1 MNAFTRICVAALVVC
16 GSAMLAA
23 ADAKTHRLAIQV
35 SEDQAD
41 KMNMVLNNVRNSIE
55 YFEGKGEK
63 VEIRVVAYGPGLVMF
78 RDDLSPVKD
87 RLTEYRK
94 KYSTVSFVGC
104 HNTLDGMSKRENK
117 KIALVG
123 EAIEVATGIG
133 HLIEL
138 QEQGWTYIRP

>member
-1 MNAFTRICVAALVVC
+1 MNALAKACVLALALCAPTTVTAETR
-16 GSAMLAA
+16 
-23 ADAKTHRLAIQV
+23 THRLAIHV

-41 KMNMVLNNVRNSIE
+41 KMNMVLNNVRNAIE

-63 VEIRVVAYGPGLVMF
+63 VEVRVVAYGPGLAMF
-78 RDDLSPVKD
+78 RDDISPVKD
-87 RLTEYRK
+87 RLSEYRR
-94 KYSTVSFVGC
+94 KYANVSFVGC
-104 HNTLDGMSKRENK
+104 RNTLDGMSKRESRQ
-117 KIALVG
+117 IALVG